1 MNHYKNTLT
10 LLLFLVSTLS
20 YGQTTSDS
28 LINARFNRIEKLLG
42 VLRDFRVVSYIQTE
56 WQLAQSAGASSYA
69 GGNFPLHSD
78 NRFMIRRGRLKMGY
92 EHRNAKDIR
101 VMEFAFQFDATERG
115 FLIKELYGV
124 LTDPW
129 IGWFSLQGGIF
140 RHQFGYETAEQP
152 AFAVSPEIGR
162 MNQTILPNDYDL
174 GEKIIIES
182 PDKFKPV
189 HLRLDAGLVNGV
201 GVGVGSQTGAYQSKK
216 DFSGR
221 LLVSKRFEAGK
232 NVSINLTAT
241 GSLYYGGV
249 LQTAKNVFAIEE
261 NTHDA
266 LVYTNIGDTANI
278 YKKYYQRIYSGA
290 HLQLDINYK
299 AGSTMLRG
307 EYISGRQPGTATS
320 SVIPTGVGNA
330 APGVDLYLR
339 NFNGA
344 IFYVSQTIKHK
355 IGKQQVSHDFTIKFD
370 WYNPNSQIASKN
382 LSTVND
388 AKVSGADVIY
398 RTVGFGYVF
407 HPADYVKLVIWYD
420 LVKNPSTNITNY
432 GSDLKDNV
440 LTIRTQ
446 FYIDSWWFNK
456 K

>member
-1 MNHYKNTLT
+1 MKKIV
-10 LLLFLVSTLS
+10 LLILLAVSIKINAQ
-20 YGQTTSDS
+20 QTSTDS

-42 VLRDFRVVSYIQTE
+42 VLREFHVVSYIQTE
-56 WQLAQSAGASSYA
+56 WQLAQSAGAASYA
-69 GGNFPLHSD
+69 GGNFPAHAD
-78 NRFMIRRGRLKMGY
+78 NRFMIRRGRLKIGY
-92 EHRNAKDIR
+92 DHRNAKDIR
-101 VMEFAFQFDATERG
+101 VMEYAFQFDATERG

-152 AFAVSPEIGR
+152 AFSLSPEIGR

-182 PDKFKPV
+182 PDNFKPL
-189 HLRLDAGLVNGV
+189 HLRLDAGLINGV
-201 GVGVGSQTGAYQSKK
+201 GIGVGSQTGAYQSKK

-221 LLVSKRFEAGK
+221 LLLSKKFDAGK
-232 NVSINLTAT
+232 DVSINLTAS
-241 GSLYYGGV
+241 GSLYYGDV
-249 LQTAKNVFAIEE
+249 LQTTKNVFAIEE
-261 NTHDA
+261 NAHDA
-266 LVYTNIGDTANI
+266 LVYTNIGDSANI
-278 YKKYYQRIYSGA
+278 NKKYYQRIYSGA
-290 HLQLDINYK
+290 HLQLDVNYK
-299 AGSTMLRG
+299 AGATLLRG
-307 EYISGRQPGTATS
+307 EFISGRQPGTATS
-320 SVIPTGVGNA
+320 SVIPTGTGNA
-330 APGVDLYLR
+330 VPGLDLYLR

-370 WYNPNSQIASKN
+370 WYNPNTQVSSKN

-388 AKVSGADVIY
+388 ARVSGADVLY

-407 HPADYVKLVIWYD
+407 HPADFVKLVIWYD
-420 LVKNPSTNITNY
+420 LVKNPSYNIPGY

-446 FYIDSWWFNK
+446 FYIDSWWFNRK
-456 K
+456 

>member
-1 MNHYKNTLT
+1 MKKNLLL
-10 LLLFLVSTLS
+10 LLLFAAHTIHAQQTATDSTTKIRL
-20 YGQTTSDS
+20 D
-28 LINARFNRIEKLLG
+28 RIDRLLK
-42 VLRDFRVVSYIQTE
+42 VLQEFRIVSYIQTE
-56 WQLAQSAGASSYA
+56 WQLAQSPGAVSYA
-69 GGNFPLHSD
+69 GGNFPAYSN
-78 NRFMIRRGRLKMGY
+78 NRFMIRRGRFKIGY

-101 VMEFAFQFDATERG
+101 VMEYAFQIDATERG
-115 FLIKELYGV
+115 VQIKELYGV

-129 IGWFSLQGGIF
+129 IGWFSLEGGIY
-140 RHQFGYETAEQP
+140 RHMFGYETAEQP
-152 AFAVSPEIGR
+152 AFSVSPEIGR

-221 LLVSKRFEAGK
+221 LLISKKIEASKG
-232 NVSINLTAT
+232 VSINLTAG

-249 LQTAKNVFAIEE
+249 LQSTKNVFAIEE
-261 NTHDA
+261 NTHNA
-266 LVYTNIGDTANI
+266 LVYTNIGDSANI
-278 YKKYYQRIYSGA
+278 YKKYYKRIYSGA
-290 HLQLDINYK
+290 HLQLDVNYK
-299 AGSTMLRG
+299 IGSTMLRG
-307 EYISGRQPGTATS
+307 EFISGQQPGTATS

-339 NFNGA
+339 NFNGV

-355 IGKQQVSHDFTIKFD
+355 INGHPVSHDFTVKFD
-370 WYNPNSQIASKN
+370 WYNPNTQIASKN

-388 AKVSGADVIY
+388 TKVSGADVLY

-446 FYIDSWWFNK
+446 FYLDSWWFNK